1 MLQTKYKPLFSGIKQ
16 SYQKDCH
23 LKNIICLD
31 GFRSVCHKNLC
42 ARPPVACRSALPL
55 ATIGTQER

>member
-1 MLQTKYKPLFSGIKQ
+1 MLQTKYKPLFFRIKQ

-31 GFRSVCHKNLC
+31 G
-42 ARPPVACRSALPL
+42 
-55 ATIGTQER
+55 

>member
-23 LKNIICLD
+23 LKNKICLD

-42 ARPPVACRSALPL
+42 ISVISV
-55 ATIGTQER
+55 